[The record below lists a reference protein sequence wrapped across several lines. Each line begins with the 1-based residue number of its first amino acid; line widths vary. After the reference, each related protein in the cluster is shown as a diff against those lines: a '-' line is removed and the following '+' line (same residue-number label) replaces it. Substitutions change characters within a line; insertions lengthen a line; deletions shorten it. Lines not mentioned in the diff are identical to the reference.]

1 MNGNVSNLLTSGL
14 LHQLNTLG
22 LSRDRIIEKCHINRF
37 ELGRHNGRIS
47 SQSHYA
53 ILDECLPYQK
63 QLFAH
68 SSLEQMYSLFPELFS
83 LCFNESSAS
92 AAVHSFVRYRA
103 LIGSCDECEVSESG
117 DTLRVTYTD
126 TGPNPKV
133 SSALANFAFI
143 RDIISQYLPDVSLKL
158 GVRHGNQ
165 MPYSVVNEKFNTHC
179 HFGQSE
185 NYLLIQHPDLNEAN
199 PLFNRKLYQLQ
210 KNNLDHTKQEI
221 NNSTFAHS
229 VENLLSTL
237 IEKDEQNCGDR
248 TLEKVC
254 DTLKI
259 SRWTLNKKLGIENK
273 CFTDI
278 YNQVRLNKAV
288 KLLSETNKSMSEI
301 SELTFF
307 SSQSVFSRFFRTHT
321 NMSPVQYRKSL
332 QQG

>member
-1 MNGNVSNLLTSGL
+1 
-14 LHQLNTLG
+14 
-22 LSRDRIIEKCHINRF
+22 
-37 ELGRHNGRIS
+37 
-47 SQSHYA
+47 
-53 ILDECLPYQK
+53 
-63 QLFAH
+63 
-68 SSLEQMYSLFPELFS
+68 
-83 LCFNESSAS
+83 
-92 AAVHSFVRYRA
+92 
-103 LIGSCDECEVSESG
+103 
-117 DTLRVTYTD
+117 
-126 TGPNPKV
+126 
-133 SSALANFAFI
+133 
-143 RDIISQYLPDVSLKL
+143 
-158 GVRHGNQ
+158 

-185 NYLLIQHPDLNEAN
+185 NYLLIQSPDLNEAN